1 MARFQTVGPRIR
13 RNSRQGWSGAGPQS
27 HKDFLFSL
35 SLEEWDTLNIFD
47 RNEIERAQ
55 PYLYFETI
63 NLASFWKLN
72 YRFGGPSNRLL
83 YDSR

>member
-1 MARFQTVGPRIR
+1 MARFQRVGPRIW

-55 PYLYFETI
+55 PYLYF
-63 NLASFWKLN
+63 
-72 YRFGGPSNRLL
+72 
-83 YDSR
+83 